1 MLTLFATLIDIVRL
15 KKGPDAIPYS
25 PIVFG
30 VVLVLWLFAGVVA
43 LTTLPEFTD
52 RDLIIS
58 LGASFAVLAFY
69 AAIVVVAGHRPR
81 VQQTIS
87 AVLGCGALLT
97 FLFVASDALLTP
109 LLSQNVAGLVATLI
123 LLWSIPVEGH
133 ILARAIERPW
143 FVGFAAALSA
153 FVLQYVLYA
162 MLNPQVASAT

>member
-30 VVLVLWLFAGVVA
+30 VVLALWLLAGVVA
-43 LTTLPEFTD
+43 MMRSPEFTD
-52 RDLIIS
+52 RDLVIA
-58 LGASFAVLAFY
+58 LGTGFAVLAFY
-69 AAIVVVAGHRPR
+69 AAIVVAAGHRPR

-97 FLFVASDALLTP
+97 FLFIASDALLAP
-109 LLSQNVAGLVATLI
+109 LLDPSLAGLIATLI

-133 ILARAIERPW
+133 IVARAIERPW

-162 MLNPQVASAT
+162 MLNPQIATAT

>member
-1 MLTLFATLIDIVRL
+1 MLALFETLIDILRL

-43 LTTLPEFTD
+43 MTLSPDFTD
-52 RDLIIS
+52 RDLVIA
-58 LGASFAVLAFY
+58 LGTGFAVLAFY
-69 AAIVVVAGHRPR
+69 AAIVIVAGHRPR
-81 VQQTIS
+81 VLQTIS

-97 FLFVASDALLTP
+97 LLFVVSDTLLTP
-109 LLSQNVAGLVATLI
+109 ILNRNLAGLIATLI

-133 ILARAIERPW
+133 IVARAIERPW
-143 FVGFAAALSA
+143 FVGFAAALTA

-162 MLNPQVASAT
+162 MLNPQIATAS